1 MVTRA
6 QKQFNAR
13 RTLLGVRKT
22 QVQISTRAP
31 ARGGVWISQ
40 DSFRTAEIS
49 TNLPDVL
56 QQVVL
61 DLSPPTVV
69 HLPMPTADNEISFE
83 WIDQQKEVIASQA
96 QLTDDKQIFERLY
109 ADIDNEVTVL
119 YAHGG
124 AF

>member
-1 MVTRA
+1 MVKKA
-6 QKQFNAR
+6 QKQFNTR
-13 RTLLGVRKT
+13 RALLGVQKT
-22 QVQISTRAP
+22 QEQISTRAP

-56 QQVVL
+56 QQVVI
-61 DLSPPTVV
+61 DLSPSTVV
-69 HLPMPTADNEISFE
+69 HLPMPTADNEVLFE
-83 WIDQQKEVIASQA
+83 WIGQQKGPINPQA
-96 QLTDDKQIFERLY
+96 LLTVDERIFERLC
-109 ADIDNEVTVL
+109 ADADNDVTIL